1 MKIAFLG
8 LGRMGR
14 ELVVHLIDAGHDV
27 TVWNRSPEPAEVIG
41 RRGAHVAESA
51 AAAVDGA
58 EVVISAFFGPD
69 VVRDVIV
76 GGTLPFAPGVLWIDV
91 TTVAPADAAR
101 FAEWASGADIRY
113 VHSPVIGSLAPA
125 RAGTLG
131 VLIGGDPDAA
141 REARKVV
148 ALWADPNKLRILDSP
163 AKAAT
168 GKLVANLA
176 LAISMEALV
185 ESLRLGESGDLT
197 AQEVLDTLGITTI
210 ASIAA
215 LKGETVV
222 SGNFDDTQFS
232 AALLAKDARLMM
244 ATSKE
249 PLPAVALVAAILDR
263 AIAAGDGEKDIAVI
277 ARD

>member
-14 ELVVHLIDAGHDV
+14 ELVVHLIDSGHDV

-41 RRGAHVAESA
+41 RRGAHVAGSA

-58 EVVISAFFGPD
+58 EAVISAFFGPD
-69 VVRDVIV
+69 VVREVII
-76 GGTLPFAPGVLWIDV
+76 GGRLPFSPDALWIDV
-91 TTVAPADAAR
+91 TTVAPADATEFAR
-101 FAEWASGADIRY
+101 WAPGANIRY

-125 RAGTLG
+125 RAGALG
-131 VLIGGDPDAA
+131 VLIGGELDAA
-141 REARKVV
+141 REAGKIV
-148 ALWADPNKLRILDSP
+148 ALWADPNKLRTLDSP
-163 AKAAT
+163 AKAAA

-176 LAISMEALV
+176 LAVSIEGLV
-185 ESLRLGESGDLT
+185 ESLRLGQSGGLT
-197 AQEVLDTLGITTI
+197 PQEVLDTLGITTI

-232 AALLAKDARLMM
+232 AALLAKDAHLML
-244 ATSKE
+244 ATSGK
-249 PLPAVALVAAILDR
+249 PLPVVELMAGILDR

-277 ARD
+277 ARE